1 MKLNLFGLKG
11 TSRYIFWGILT
22 LLMGVVAGIFRIDDY
37 ILKPQHAHWE
47 HFQAVSESIQQSA
60 GYKQIAYYLF
70 FAVNLLWAYTSL
82 YIMYQ
87 GVKDLTKSIY
97 PKTPLEDRNGDYRDP
112 KPSRVAVRKVYLFFA
127 VLAFVADVMEG
138 ILYVSFSEHL
148 LQQIV
153 YIKHAMYAICLLF
166 YLGYIFEKYVHKQ
179 YRNITRFL
187 GTSILSLAFIGLV
200 YILLT
205 LMAQGGTL
213 VVDLVNSGWNVFLL
227 FFLLIFLAIIL
238 AHYPTYF
245 EIWWFGNNDI
255 MRIRKA
261 RFWPKSIGSET
272 LATILKK
279 GNRELVD
286 GKNTSQTEIIYDD
299 PNGLGVIYY
308 DTGHASSEA
317 RDRYNNEDIKRW
329 RRSLGILLYV
339 AFFNIFLRVT
349 SQYFELNFDVMGITI
364 VILAIALFRYDKE
377 GQRYNYWRKTLKQA
391 ASNSK
396 KSPDAEMLQGV
407 ITDIYTYAKRFPSF
421 VGLSLLS
428 STITSILA
436 SSLGW
441 SVWTLV
447 MVFVTLILHTYLY
460 IYFKICR
467 TYLKY
472 VFFSERLYNRNPN
485 MYDARYIVL
494 FHNAKAVVN
503 NAHTFISFCSGN
515 LSNNIVF
522 ILIMSVSGLISL
534 VLIILSNM
542 FFGFASNINPINII
556 ALYII
561 TLYGVFFVL
570 FKIVLYYNRN
580 AKGLKSN
587 YFKRLGI
594 PIIGVILLGW
604 IFVSTSLDSDL
615 HELTLLPSKTV
626 SEPSV
631 QSFLEKLQSTDR
643 ATTGNNYFYVGSF
656 GGGLKA
662 NLWNTLLFYELDS
675 LSDKRFFHKTVAM
688 SGVSGG
694 AVGIGNYAS
703 LRYNAKGDY
712 AKMRKQ
718 IDDVALSNVL
728 SYELTFL
735 MGWDFCREIIP
746 FLSYEGKDRSYYSMR
761 SHARLTGM
769 GDDEFNTIT
778 YRDYW
783 RKMYEASSASFPI
796 LITNTTSTLGKQGV
810 ASSLKMPD
818 AVFSG
823 ADNILDFSGENME
836 KSLSYFG
843 AISTTNRFPLFSPT
857 AEIPSKGHYLDG
869 GYFDNS
875 GLLSVLELHEH
886 FEYLAEREATIDTL
900 NPVFINIINS
910 KGYYV
915 ARKIKEWKVVRAS
928 GDPGVGEL
936 SAIIETV
943 MSIDKF
949 PRYVSAKIR
958 NRKFILEEIF
968 MPHKIHYNDVTA
980 QFKGDV
986 ADPIGL
992 MKKIKAH
999 NDSIDVA
1006 LKAYD
1011 GYDMDT
1017 WGVVEPPLA
1026 RLLSEPAVRYQ
1037 EAMVKHHPDVQSA
1050 LLRILGYLAEK
1061 KEVKIQDQER
1071 LKTAERL
1078 NVYQRQESLKEKVKG
1093 DSKRKPIDL
1102 PADGT

>member
-1 MKLNLFGLKG
+1 MKPTLFGLKG
-11 TSRYIFWGILT
+11 TSCYIFWGVLT
-22 LLMGVVAGIFRIDDY
+22 VLMGLIAGIFKLDEF
-37 ILKPQHAHWE
+37 ILKPQHAHWD
-47 HFQAVSESIQQSA
+47 HFQIVSETIQQAA

-70 FAVNLLWAYTSL
+70 FAVDILWAYTSL
-82 YIMYQ
+82 YIIYQ
-87 GVKDLTKSIY
+87 GVKSLTKSIY
-97 PKTPLEDRNGDYRDP
+97 PDIPLEAQNGDYRDP
-112 KPSRVAVRKVYLFFA
+112 KPRRLVVQKVYVFFA
-127 VLAFVADVMEG
+127 VFAFVVDVMEG
-138 ILYVSFSEHL
+138 ILYVSFTEL
-148 LQQIV
+148 FLKQIV
-153 YIKHAMYAICLLF
+153 SIKYATYAVCLLF
-166 YLGYIFEKYVHKQ
+166 YLGYIFEKYIHKQ
-179 YRNITRFL
+179 YRTITRFL
-187 GTSILSLAFIGLV
+187 GTSILSLIFIGLV

-213 VVDLVNSGWNVFLL
+213 VVDLLDSGWNVFLL

-245 EIWWFGNNDI
+245 EIWWFGNNEI

-261 RFWPKSIGSET
+261 RFWPKDVGSET
-272 LATILKK
+272 WMSILKK
-279 GNRELVD
+279 GNKELNEGKDRSSKEVTVD
-286 GKNTSQTEIIYDD
+286 EPK
-299 PNGLGVIYY
+299 GLGVIYY
-308 DTGHASSEA
+308 DTSHASSEA
-317 RDRYNNEDIKRW
+317 RERYNNEDIKRW

-349 SQYFELNFDVMGITI
+349 SQYFELDFDVMGVSI
-364 VILAIALFRYDKE
+364 VVLAIALFKYDKE
-377 GQRYNYWRKTLKQA
+377 GQRYNYWRQILKNT
-391 ASNSK
+391 ASTRNE
-396 KSPDAEMLQGV
+396 SPSPKELERV
-407 ITDIYTYAKRFPSF
+407 IKDIYKYTKRFPSF
-421 VGLSLLS
+421 IGLSLLS
-428 STITSILA
+428 SVITSVLA
-436 SSLGW
+436 SYLGW
-441 SVWTLV
+441 SAWTLM

-494 FHNAKAVVN
+494 FHNAKAMVK
-503 NAHTFISFCSGN
+503 NAEKLIPFCFGN

-522 ILIMSVSGLISL
+522 ILIMSVSGVISL
-534 VLIILSNM
+534 ILIILSNA
-542 FFGFASNINPINII
+542 FFDFASGINPINII

-561 TLYGVFFVL
+561 SMYGVFFVL

-580 AKGLKSN
+580 ATGLKSN

-594 PIIGVILLGW
+594 PILGVIILGW
-604 IFVSTSLDSDL
+604 TFVSTSLDSDL
-615 HELTLLPSKTV
+615 HELTLLPTNKIE
-626 SEPSV
+626 EPSV
-631 QSFLEKLQSTDR
+631 KSFLQKLQSSDKS
-643 ATTGNNYFYVGSF
+643 TTGNNYFYVGSF

-675 LSDKRFFHKTVAM
+675 LSEKRFFHKTVAM

-703 LRYNAKGDY
+703 LRYNTKGDY
-712 AKMRKQ
+712 VKMRTH
-718 IDDVALSNVL
+718 IDNVALSNVL

-735 MGWDFCREIIP
+735 MGWDFFREITP
-746 FLSYEGKDRSYYSMR
+746 FLSHEGKDRSYYSMR

-769 GDDEFNTIT
+769 GDDQFNTNT

-783 RKMYEASSASFPI
+783 RQMYDATLTSFPI

-810 ASSLKMPD
+810 ASSLRVPD
-818 AVFSG
+818 DVFSG
-823 ADNILDFSGENME
+823 ADNILDFTGENAD

-857 AEIPSKGHYLDG
+857 AEVPSKGHYLDG

-886 FEYLAEREATIDTL
+886 FEYLAEQEATIDTL

-910 KGYYV
+910 KGYYT
-915 ARKIKEWKVVRAS
+915 ARKIKEWKVERAP

-949 PRYVSAKIR
+949 PRYVSAKIK
-958 NRKFILEEIF
+958 NRKFILEDIF
-968 MPHKIHYNDVTA
+968 MPHKIHYNDVRA

-986 ADPIGL
+986 ADPIAL
-992 MKKIKAH
+992 MGKIKAH

-1006 LKAYD
+1006 LRAYK
-1011 GYDMDT
+1011 GYDMDK

-1037 EAMVKHHPDVQSA
+1037 EAMVKHHPDVRNA
-1050 LLRILGYLAEK
+1050 LKRILGYLAEK

-1071 LKTAERL
+1071 LKTAERQ
-1078 NVYQRQESLKEKVKG
+1078 NIPKDPVKLKKKI
-1093 DSKRKPIDL
+1093 K
-1102 PADGT
+1102 ADPQ